1 MKGITIG
8 LLVAAGVAGLWAA
21 QRATAS
27 RHAPATIASAQPG
40 TTATSIPPHATD
52 AATAQPIAKDPID
65 PRMVRAPKGGSDPKM
80 VITPKD
86 NIDPKIVI
94 NPPPPRSPEDKSA
107 LKPRPDH

>member
-27 RHAPATIASAQPG
+27 RPAPATIASAQQG
-40 TTATSIPPHATD
+40 LTATSVPPTTESTS
-52 AATAQPIAKDPID
+52 AARSNDPID
-65 PRMVRAPKGGSDPKM
+65 PRMVIAPRGGSDPKM

-86 NIDPKIVI
+86 DIDPKMVI
-94 NPPPPRSPEDKSA
+94 NPPPPRSPEDKSG
-107 LKPRPDH
+107 LQPRSNH